1 MPAGFMKWLIKRKQ
15 KGNQTLYLV
24 TFLFSFDKN
33 GPDGI
38 RTHGLCVAN
47 AALSQLSYEPGIS
60 ERDKKS
66 DWKQGGSNP

>member
-1 MPAGFMKWLIKRKQ
+1 MRK
-15 KGNQTLYLV
+15 NSIEFFHIP
-24 TFLFSFDKN
+24 FLLSLDKS

-60 ERDKKS
+60 AGNRKY